1 VKMAE
6 TTSPAIGGAGAP
18 PEVLAPI
25 ELKEHKSFDTMGL
38 PDELL
43 RGIYA
48 YGFEKP
54 SQIQSLAIV
63 PMVAK
68 RDILGH
74 AQSGT
79 GKTGTFT
86 IGSLAQ
92 VDPAVKTVQVL
103 VIAPVRELAEQTMKV
118 ATALG
123 GPMGVSVFCATG
135 GKPVHEDVRAISR
148 GVQFLVGTPGRI
160 YDLLERK
167 AFTAKNV
174 RVLILDEA
182 DQMLEKR
189 FLEQVHYI
197 MEMGFSDATQC
208 ALFSATMS
216 EEIIKIAKKFL
227 RDPIEILLPPEKVS
241 LDGISQYQVFLGED
255 DFKLPTLIDL
265 YGNLKITQAMIYC
278 NTRRK
283 AEQLAA
289 DMKQNGFDLE
299 CIHGDMAT
307 HQRAERMQRFR
318 NGECRVLIST
328 DLLARGIDVQQVSL
342 VINYEI
348 PDRENYIHR
357 IGRTGRYG
365 RKGTSINFVTPRDK
379 HLQDEIE
386 AHYKITIKP
395 LPESLDL

>member
-1 VKMAE
+1 MAE
-6 TTSPAIGGAGAP
+6 TSKPDAASAAASAAAP
-18 PEVLAPI
+18 V
-25 ELKEHKSFDTMGL
+25 ELKEYKSFDTMGL
-38 PDELL
+38 PEDLL

-63 PMVAK
+63 PMTSK

-103 VIAPVRELAEQTMKV
+103 VIAPVRELAEQTTKV

-135 GKPVHEDVRAISR
+135 GKPVHEDIRAISR

-167 AFTAKNV
+167 AFSAGNV

-182 DQMLEKR
+182 DQMLEER
-189 FLEQVHYI
+189 FLEQVHCI
-197 MEMGFSDATQC
+197 MEKGFSDATQC

-216 EEIIKIAKKFL
+216 EEIVRVAKKFL
-227 RDPIEILLPPEKVS
+227 RNPVEILLPPEKVS
-241 LDGISQYQVFLGED
+241 LDGITQYHIFLEEERH
-255 DFKLPTLIDL
+255 KLPTLIDL
-265 YGNLKITQAMIYC
+265 YENLKITQAMIYC
-278 NTRRK
+278 NTRGK

-289 DMKQNGFDLE
+289 EMKRNGFELE

-318 NGECRVLIST
+318 NGDCRVLIST

-379 HLQDEIE
+379 HLQEEIE
-386 AHYKITIKP
+386 AHYKITIKY
-395 LPESLDL
+395 LPETLEL

>member
-1 VKMAE
+1 MAE

-18 PEVLAPI
+18 PPEVPAPV

-63 PMVAK
+63 PMIAK
-68 RDILGH
+68 RDVLGH

-92 VDPAVKTVQVL
+92 VDPAIKTVQVL

-123 GPMGVSVFCATG
+123 DPMGVSVFCATG

-167 AFTAKNV
+167 AFSAGSV

-189 FLEQVHYI
+189 FLEQVHCI

-227 RDPIEILLPPEKVS
+227 RNPIEILLPPEKVS
-241 LDGISQYQVFLGED
+241 LDGITQYQVYLEED

-289 DMKQNGFDLE
+289 DMKRNGFDLE

-386 AHYKITIKP
+386 THYKITIKP
-395 LPESLDL
+395 LPEKLEL

>member
-1 VKMAE
+1 MAE
-6 TTSPAIGGAGAP
+6 TSTTAIGGAGAP
-18 PEVLAPI
+18 PPEVPAPI
-25 ELKEHKSFDTMGL
+25 VLKEYKSFDTMGL

-63 PMVAK
+63 PMIAK

-92 VDPAVKTVQVL
+92 VDPAIKTVQVL
-103 VIAPVRELAEQTMKV
+103 VIAPVRELAEQSMKV
-118 ATALG
+118 ATVLG

-216 EEIIKIAKKFL
+216 EEIVKIAKKFL
-227 RDPIEILLPPEKVS
+227 RDPVEILLPPEKVS
-241 LDGISQYQVFLGED
+241 LDGISQYQVFLGEE

-265 YGNLKITQAMIYC
+265 YENLKITQAMIYC

-289 DMKQNGFDLE
+289 DMKRNGFDLE

-395 LPESLDL
+395 LPETLEL

>member
-1 VKMAE
+1 MEIV
-6 TTSPAIGGAGAP
+6 
-18 PEVLAPI
+18 
-25 ELKEHKSFDTMGL
+25 EHKTFDTMGL
-38 PDELL
+38 SEALL

-63 PMVAK
+63 PMMAK

-86 IGSLAQ
+86 IGALSQ
-92 VDPAVKTVQVL
+92 IDPAVKTVQVL

-118 ATALG
+118 ATALSSS
-123 GPMGVSVFCATG
+123 MGITVYCATG
-135 GKPVHEDVRAISR
+135 GKPVHEDIRAISR
-148 GVQFLVGTPGRI
+148 GTQFLVGTPGRI

-167 AFTAKNV
+167 AFSAGGV
-174 RVLILDEA
+174 RVLVLDEA
-182 DQMLEKR
+182 DQMLEER
-189 FLEQVHYI
+189 FLEQVHCI
-197 MEMGFSDATQC
+197 MEKGFSNSTQC

-216 EEIIKIAKKFL
+216 EEIVKVAKKFL
-227 RDPIEILLPPEKVS
+227 RDPVEILLPPEKVS
-241 LDGISQYQVFLGED
+241 LDGITQYQIFLED
-255 DFKLPTLIDL
+255 ERHKLPTLIDL
-265 YGNLKITQAMIYC
+265 YENLKITQAMIYC
-278 NTRRK
+278 NTRGK
-283 AEQLAA
+283 AEHLAA
-289 DMKQNGFDLE
+289 EMKRNGFDLE

-318 NGECRVLIST
+318 NGDCRVLIST

-342 VINYEI
+342 VINYEL

-395 LPESLDL
+395 LPETIEL